1 MDRHLLK
8 GMNAQKLE
16 GSVESAGELKLL
28 VKDGHHEVNG
38 DCNPDLGLH
47 RIGARTEVVF
57 DAQVAFDPFEEEFDL
72 PSRLVELGYG
82 ERRDLQVV
90 GEEDKMLGR
99 LLVEVAHPAQRI
111 WEVGRCFGK
120 RRRSNLIAENTLQAI
135 PRHRVMTGKAKIALG
150 PRDEEGARLND
161 TSKPSKVH
169 VAAIHHIEGSR
180 FEEQVVEPVN
190 ICIAGST
197 DVDAGRDRASQ
208 IELGMHLDPSFGASK
223 IGPWEETQR
232 EIDRGGIQSVNRV
245 LQFQSEILSG
255 VENTRL
261 AHEAFGEIFP
271 ESVVPLLV
279 GIGQSGL
286 GNSFSKTKMVEGF
299 APCVETGGDVA
310 QSFPPGQLRKG
321 HADQLLSATEMP
333 NLALRVVSLNQPGK
347 RLAIYQIEDLG
358 EDVAARVHGRVS
370 SKNVAQSSNAWHP
383 FWIANHSS

>member
-8 GMNAQKLE
+8 RMNAQKLE

-38 DCNPDLGLH
+38 HCNPDLGLH
-47 RIGARTEVVF
+47 RIGTGAEVVF
-57 DAQVAFDPFEEEFDL
+57 DAQVAFDPLEEEFDL
-72 PSRLVELGYG
+72 PSRLVELGHG
-82 ERRDLQVV
+82 ESGDLQVV
-90 GEEDKMLGR
+90 GEEDKMLGG

-120 RRRSNLIAENTLQAI
+120 RWRSNLIAENTLQAI
-135 PRHRVMTGKAKIALG
+135 PRKRPMTGEAKIALG

-161 TSKPSKVH
+161 ASKPSKVH
-169 VAAIHHIEGSR
+169 VASIHHIEGSR

-190 ICIAGST
+190 ICIAGSG

-208 IELGMHLDPSFGASK
+208 IELGMHLDPSFGASE
-223 IGPWEETQR
+223 IGPREETQR

-255 VENTRL
+255 VKDTCL
-261 AHEAFGEIFP
+261 AHEAASKILP

-279 GIGQSGL
+279 GIGQGGL

-299 APCVETGGDVA
+299 ASGVETGGDIA
-310 QSFPPGQLRKG
+310 QSFPPGQLRKS
-321 HADQLLSATEMP
+321 HADQLLSATEMT
-333 NLALRVVSLNQPGK
+333 NFALRVVALDQSGESLPVD
-347 RLAIYQIEDLG
+347 QIEDLG
-358 EDVAARVHGRVS
+358 EDIATRVHCRRS
-370 SKNVAQSSNAWHP
+370 SPRLSRSSNPSHP
-383 FWIANHSS
+383 FWIATHSS

>member
-1 MDRHLLK
+1 MDRNFLK

-38 DCNPDLGLH
+38 DRNPDLGLH

-90 GEEDKMLGR
+90 GEEDEMLGR
-99 LLVEVAHPAQRI
+99 LCIEVAHSAQRVR
-111 WEVGRCFGK
+111 EVGYCFGK
-120 RRRSNLIAENTLQAI
+120 RRTPNLIAENPFQAI
-135 PRHRVMTGKAKIALG
+135 PRERPMTGKAKIAFG
-150 PRDEEGARLND
+150 ASDEEGACQND

-180 FEEQVVEPVN
+180 FEEQVVEQVK
-190 ICIAGST
+190 IGLAGSR

-208 IELGMHLDPSFGASK
+208 IELGMHLDPGLGASE
-223 IGPWEETQR
+223 ICPWEETQR
-232 EIDRGGIQSVNRV
+232 EIDGGGVEGINRV
-245 LQFQSEILSG
+245 LQFQSKILSG
-255 VENTRL
+255 VKDARL
-261 AHEAFGEIFP
+261 AHESFGEIFP
-271 ESVVPLLV
+271 ESPVPLLV
-279 GIGQSGL
+279 GIGQGGL
-286 GNSFSKTKMVEGF
+286 GNSLSKAEMVESF
-299 APCVETGGDVA
+299 ASGVETGGYVA

-333 NLALRVVSLNQPGK
+333 NLALGIVALDQSGESLPVD
-347 RLAIYQIEDLG
+347 QIEDLG
-358 EDVAARVHGRVS
+358 KDVAAGVHGRRS
-370 SKNVAQSSNAWHP
+370 SPRPSRSSNPSHP
-383 FWIANHSS
+383 FWIASHSS

>member
-16 GSVESAGELKLL
+16 GSVEFAGELELL

-38 DCNPDLGLH
+38 DRNPDLALH
-47 RIGARTEVVF
+47 RIGAGTEVVF
-57 DAQVAFDPFEEEFDL
+57 DTQVAFDPFEEEFDL
-72 PSRLVELGYG
+72 PSRLVELGHG
-82 ERRDLQVV
+82 ERWDLQVV
-90 GEEDKMLGR
+90 GEEDEMLGG
-99 LLVEVAHPAQRI
+99 LCIEVAHSAQRMG
-111 WEVGRCFGK
+111 EVGCCFEK

-180 FEEQVVEPVN
+180 FEEQVVEQVK
-190 ICIAGST
+190 IGLAGSR

-208 IELGMHLDPSFGASK
+208 IELGMHLDPGLGASE
-223 IGPWEETQR
+223 ICPWEETQR
-232 EIDRGGIQSVNRV
+232 EIDGGGVEGINRV
-245 LQFQSEILSG
+245 LQFQSKILSG

-286 GNSFSKTKMVEGF
+286 GNSFSKTKMVESF
-299 APCVETGGDVA
+299 ASGVETGGDIA

-333 NLALRVVSLNQPGK
+333 NFALRVVALNQPGK

>member
-16 GSVESAGELKLL
+16 GSVEFAGELELL

-38 DCNPDLGLH
+38 DRNPDLALH
-47 RIGARTEVVF
+47 RIGAGTEVVF
-57 DAQVAFDPFEEEFDL
+57 DTQVAFDPFEEEFDL
-72 PSRLVELGYG
+72 PSRLVELGHG
-82 ERRDLQVV
+82 ERWDLQVV
-90 GEEDKMLGR
+90 GEEDEMLGG
-99 LLVEVAHPAQRI
+99 LCIEVAHSAQRMG
-111 WEVGRCFGK
+111 EVGCCFEK

-286 GNSFSKTKMVEGF
+286 GNSFSKTKMVESF
-299 APCVETGGDVA
+299 ASGVETGGDIA